1 MDFKIFSF
9 SLSCILSRTYVY
21 VHTCTHSNSSRKGTK
36 KNSYMQ
42 IYEEKSAEFL
52 NFVTKIVVFLRG
64 KVRSN
69 ARFGGY

>member
-21 VHTCTHSNSSRKGTK
+21 VHTCTHSNSSRKITK

-42 IYEEKSAEFL
+42 IYEGKSAENL
-52 NFVTKIVVFLRG
+52 NFVRDLRG
-64 KVRSN
+64 
-69 ARFGGY
+69 FGEQRVVGLGKL

>member
-21 VHTCTHSNSSRKGTK
+21 VHTCTQSNSSRKGTK

-42 IYEEKSAEFL
+42 IYERKSAEFL
-52 NFVTKIVVFLRG
+52 NFVREMGGFESKEVVGLG
-64 KVRSN
+64 KL
-69 ARFGGY
+69 

>member
-21 VHTCTHSNSSRKGTK
+21 VHTCTHSNSSRKITK

-42 IYEEKSAEFL
+42 IYKEKSAEFL
-52 NFVTKIVVFLRG
+52 NFVREM
-64 KVRSN
+64 
-69 ARFGGY
+69 GGF